1 MWGRPSGAV
10 DAEHVSVYGPS
21 GSGKTF
27 FVTAIMTERARLRGT
42 HAVMVATKR
51 ADKTLTDAGWPVI
64 TDWPPDYDQHQVIW
78 WAKGGLSAEQQ
89 AEQRQKML
97 VIMHTLW
104 QPEANKLIGWDELPY
119 VSNDL
124 GLGTNVA
131 TFYREGR
138 SHGITNVAALQRPA
152 GVPRYV
158 HSEAGWTV
166 SFKPKDQDDR
176 DRIAEVFGNRNYYR
190 AALESL
196 DRERH
201 QFVIK
206 RELTGEAFISSL
218 PPTRPV
224 LPPAKDQPGNQ
235 GYMS

>member
-1 MWGRPSGAV
+1 MWGRPRGSV
-10 DAEHVSVYGPS
+10 DAEHISVYGPS
-21 GSGKTF
+21 GSGKTY
-27 FVTAIMTERARLRGT
+27 FVTYVMTERARLRGT
-42 HAVMVATKR
+42 HAVHIATKK
-51 ADKTLTDAGWPVI
+51 ADKTLTEAGWPVI

-78 WAKGGLSAEQQ
+78 WARGGLSGEQQ
-89 AEQRQKML
+89 AEQQTKMR

-119 VSNDL
+119 VSDDL
-124 GLGTNVA
+124 GLRTPVA
-131 TFYREGR
+131 TYYREGR
-138 SHGITNVAALQRPA
+138 SMGITNVAALQRPA

-166 SFKPKDQDDR
+166 SFRPKDQDDR
-176 DRIAEVFGNRNYYR
+176 DRIAEVFGNRAYYR
-190 AALESL
+190 DVLESL
-196 DRERH
+196 DREKH

-218 PPTRPV
+218 PSVRPT

-235 GYMS
+235 GYMG